1 MIILGY
7 YSKIN
12 PLFLAFFLIFNH
24 SACEDSDAQRLPLS
38 YVNPSDSPVI
48 YQKHI
53 QPLPPLQFFSCDQKS
68 LLQLLGIFLRSQ
80 RYQTP
85 ECTWHQIGAGNTAK
99 KPVCGL
105 PKFQGIKNIQ
115 EILLQGILLIYER
128 KPNQHITV
136 NHSACIVDIAALSIR
151 IAGANRKSGVIIS
164 RGILLLPNINQPVF

>member
-53 QPLPPLQFFSCDQKS
+53 QPLPPLQFFSCDQKEIP
-68 LLQLLGIFLRSQ
+68 QRSPSVAS
-80 RYQTP
+80 R
-85 ECTWHQIGAGNTAK
+85 N
-99 KPVCGL
+99 
-105 PKFQGIKNIQ
+105 
-115 EILLQGILLIYER
+115 
-128 KPNQHITV
+128 
-136 NHSACIVDIAALSIR
+136 
-151 IAGANRKSGVIIS
+151 S
-164 RGILLLPNINQPVF
+164 RGLKIYRRSSSRELY